1 MNTLLIDALHCRN
14 KDRTPVWL
22 MRQAGRYM
30 PEYRALR
37 KKHSFTEMFRTPE
50 LIVEVTELPIHR
62 FGFDAAI
69 LFSDILV
76 IPDALGVG
84 LRFEDQKGP
93 IIERPVRNV
102 EDVKKLPSPVIA
114 EKLDFVAKGI
124 RELKKRLK
132 VPLLGFCGAPFTV
145 ASYMI
150 EGGTSKDFKLTKQWM
165 IRDRESFELLLDKI
179 CKSTCEYV
187 DLQIE
192 NGVDALQ
199 IFDSWA
205 WCLDHRHFRDI
216 SLKYIDRL
224 LKHVNGR
231 VPVIVFC
238 RGSSVFAKT
247 ISEVKPSAISVD
259 WNADISRLRKELPS
273 GIALQGNLDPD
284 ILYGDPATVRRHVKE
299 LLDSMKGDPG
309 YIFNLGH
316 GIHPDIPTESVQ
328 TLVDTVKTNR

>member
-1 MNTLLIDALHCRN
+1 MNNLLIDALHCRN
-14 KDRTPVWL
+14 KGRPPVWL

-30 PEYRALR
+30 PEYRAIR
-37 KKHSFTEMFRTPE
+37 SKYSFTEMFHTPE
-50 LIVEVTELPIHR
+50 LIVEVTELPIRR

-69 LFSDILV
+69 LFSDILI
-76 IPDALGVG
+76 IPEALDVG
-84 LRFEDQKGP
+84 LRFEDKIGP
-93 IIERPVRNV
+93 VIEHPVRSI
-102 EDVKKLPSPVIA
+102 EDIKKLPTPLIS

-124 RELKKRLK
+124 RELKRRLK

-150 EGGTSKDFKLTKQWM
+150 EGGTSKDFKTTKQWM
-165 IRDRESFELLLDKI
+165 IRDKVSFELLLDKI
-179 CKSTCEYV
+179 SKETCAYI
-187 DLQIE
+187 DLQIA

-205 WCLDHRHFRDI
+205 WCLDNKHFREV

-224 LKHVNGR
+224 VKHVNGR

-238 RGSSVFAKT
+238 RGSSVFAKM
-247 ISEVKPSAISVD
+247 ISEIKPAAISID
-259 WNADISRLRKELPS
+259 WNADLSQLRNELPS
-273 GIALQGNLDPD
+273 GVALQGNLDPD
-284 ILYGDPATVRRHVKE
+284 ILYGDRFTVRKHVKD
-299 LLDSMKGDPG
+299 LLDSMKGDEG

-328 TLVDTVKTNR
+328 ELVDTIKNC